1 MHLYLGGRDDWL
13 VKPTEW
19 RAAAVTACAL
29 RAAAVTAAPCCA
41 LRAAAVASSAL
52 TIENC

>member
-13 VKPTEW
+13 VLEGG
-19 RAAAVTACAL
+19 TA
-29 RAAAVTAAPCCA
+29 AAPCCA